1 MSDHDS
7 QPPENAAYP
16 QPENLTLEPQR
27 TATSGTNIVMVMV
40 FIIVALLVVLIG
52 LNLSKRGSIS
62 SERDPEIAELE
73 AALEARRS
81 DLNRDRAAMG
91 LSPIGGTTEPIEKV
105 SARLKEDADTLVAL
119 AGSYEQMLIE
129 TKTEL
134 AKKSGELLNSEQLRQ
149 SLVVE
154 GQRLNSQLQQA
165 LLAGG
170 ESDQLRSMVEK
181 LNAQRDAMV
190 TELESL
196 RAKLASGAS
205 SGDLA
210 DMQRRLDEA
219 QRAKEFFE
227 KRNTELEAEL
237 SKLRLFANSE
247 DELLPQ
253 AVALVRSLQK
263 LENHPDSD
271 LMQAYSDLGVELGAN
286 VLHKLIFATG
296 SSELSAADRAVLERL
311 VSEVPD
317 GDMVLVVGYASETGN
332 VDANRTL
339 SSDRATAAAELFSG
353 IKRPGQLVQAVYL
366 GQTDRFSSR
375 IPERNQICEIWRIRK
390 K

>member
-1 MSDHDS
+1 
-7 QPPENAAYP
+7 
-16 QPENLTLEPQR
+16 
-27 TATSGTNIVMVMV
+27 
-40 FIIVALLVVLIG
+40 
-52 LNLSKRGSIS
+52 
-62 SERDPEIAELE
+62 
-73 AALEARRS
+73 
-81 DLNRDRAAMG
+81 MG

-237 SKLRLFANSE
+237 SKLRLFAN
-247 DELLPQ
+247 
-253 AVALVRSLQK
+253 
-263 LENHPDSD
+263 
-271 LMQAYSDLGVELGAN
+271 
-286 VLHKLIFATG
+286 
-296 SSELSAADRAVLERL
+296 
-311 VSEVPD
+311 
-317 GDMVLVVGYASETGN
+317 
-332 VDANRTL
+332 
-339 SSDRATAAAELFSG
+339 
-353 IKRPGQLVQAVYL
+353 
-366 GQTDRFSSR
+366 
-375 IPERNQICEIWRIRK
+375 
-390 K
+390 